1 MKAANI
7 RRSSLLLA
15 SVLAVLLGYAVA
27 ASAATDVGYRDGSF
41 NATSVDIKDKVI
53 RVTGTVSDFKGSPQ
67 VLVDDEKQLE
77 VIKAD

>member
-1 MKAANI
+1 
-7 RRSSLLLA
+7 
-15 SVLAVLLGYAVA
+15 
-27 ASAATDVGYRDGSF
+27 
-41 NATSVDIKDKVI
+41 VI